1 MEDITDEIYDLQ
13 LSMSNGS
20 KVPCTITNRNEI
32 NCSSSVYT
40 DHTGKNYLSNFA
52 KVYLSYENNLPDS
65 IFRSFDHFRHSFL
78 KLYHYFYS

>member
-1 MEDITDEIYDLQ
+1 MYKWRLRRHKTIFYTLSIMEDITDEIYDLQ

-40 DHTGKNYLSNFA
+40 DHTGK
-52 KVYLSYENNLPDS
+52 
-65 IFRSFDHFRHSFL
+65 H
-78 KLYHYFYS
+78 

>member
-40 DHTGKNYLSNFA
+40 DHTGKKYLSTFA
-52 KVYLSYENNLPDS
+52 KVYLS
-65 IFRSFDHFRHSFL
+65 
-78 KLYHYFYS
+78 